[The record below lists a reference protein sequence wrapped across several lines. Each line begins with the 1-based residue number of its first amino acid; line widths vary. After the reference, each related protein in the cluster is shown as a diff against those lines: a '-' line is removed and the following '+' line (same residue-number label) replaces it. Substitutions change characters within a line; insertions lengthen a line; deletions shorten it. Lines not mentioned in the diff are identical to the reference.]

1 MNGLPLVLASVA
13 GLTLAHQASKGSR
26 SMRNPK
32 MPTERDP
39 PHRITGS
46 TTGLFTGPATLYRVI
61 DRFELDLLADAYADD
76 PNARI
81 AGGLYSV
88 PGEREGGAAFGSD
101 PMNVVQ
107 FGLRHAT
114 PRGARRPGRKA
125 DPARLLAPLTLIE
138 VEAEGLPFSRL
149 SMDARWS
156 QSHLAPDDLEPLC
169 SAGLGCNI
177 RPRIADIT
185 AAWRVGEDG
194 TLTPMDV
201 LATLRQHATGLT
213 HPVAQA
219 LQAIDDAAK
228 KLYDLRVALEPDR
241 SAARWAPA
249 PRITKAHVAT
259 AQDLF
264 RGIAA
269 ARRTLQASPYANL
282 DPAWIEPHV
291 IESLPSPLPGKWR
304 VIWKAS
310 GPSKTSRTS

>member
-1 MNGLPLVLASVA
+1 
-13 GLTLAHQASKGSR
+13 
-26 SMRNPK
+26 
-32 MPTERDP
+32 
-39 PHRITGS
+39 
-46 TTGLFTGPATLYRVI
+46 
-61 DRFELDLLADAYADD
+61 
-76 PNARI
+76 
-81 AGGLYSV
+81 
-88 PGEREGGAAFGSD
+88 
-101 PMNVVQ
+101 
-107 FGLRHAT
+107 
-114 PRGARRPGRKA
+114 
-125 DPARLLAPLTLIE
+125 
-138 VEAEGLPFSRL
+138 
-149 SMDARWS
+149 
-156 QSHLAPDDLEPLC
+156 
-169 SAGLGCNI
+169 
-177 RPRIADIT
+177 
-185 AAWRVGEDG
+185 
-194 TLTPMDV
+194 MDV